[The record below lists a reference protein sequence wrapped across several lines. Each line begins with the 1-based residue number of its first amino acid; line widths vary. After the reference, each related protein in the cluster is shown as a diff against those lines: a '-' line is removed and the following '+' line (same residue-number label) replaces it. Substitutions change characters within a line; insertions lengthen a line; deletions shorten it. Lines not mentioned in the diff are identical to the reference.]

1 VPPRLLLIE
10 DDAAFSRRLQANLR
24 AAGYAVDAAGS
35 GEQALEMLRA
45 AYYDLVVTDI
55 RLPGIS
61 GLEVLRRIKEG
72 RDGLDKDLPV
82 VVLTSVRDV
91 DTAVGAMRGGA
102 VDYLTKE
109 SEKQE
114 VLMRIERVLEQS
126 ALLNENRYL
135 RDQLD
140 RRDEF
145 REMIGESA
153 AMRAIKDEI
162 AELAGQD
169 VPVLISGETGVGKE
183 LVARA
188 LHRTGSRPK
197 GPFVDVNCGALPDEN
212 LLLSELFGHERGAF
226 TGALALKRGK
236 FELAQGGTLFL
247 DEIGEMPLEA
257 QAKILKTLEN
267 FQVTRLGGAQSIEV
281 RCRLIFATN
290 KDLEAQLKAGRF
302 RQDLYY
308 RINLLPIVVPP
319 LRERRDDI
327 PLLARFFLGR
337 FCAQYGKPARRF
349 DDDAL
354 QVLRA
359 CAWPGNVREVRNVV
373 ERLVIRSR
381 SDTITAGDL
390 ERCGVSLATGDL
402 ERSGGN
408 FATGDLERPGG
419 NFATGDLERPGGN
432 LAGKTDLPVSIPEEG
447 ISLEDVERNLVIE
460 ALERTAWNQKDA
472 AALLKISVDR
482 MNARVKKFGLTHPSW
497 RVNR

>member
-1 VPPRLLLIE
+1 
-10 DDAAFSRRLQANLR
+10 
-24 AAGYAVDAAGS
+24 
-35 GEQALEMLRA
+35 M
-45 AYYDLVVTDI
+45 
-55 RLPGIS
+55 
-61 GLEVLRRIKEG
+61 
-72 RDGLDKDLPV
+72 
-82 VVLTSVRDV
+82 
-91 DTAVGAMRGGA
+91 
-102 VDYLTKE
+102 
-109 SEKQE
+109 
-114 VLMRIERVLEQS
+114 
-126 ALLNENRYL
+126 
-135 RDQLD
+135 
-140 RRDEF
+140 
-145 REMIGESA
+145 
-153 AMRAIKDEI
+153 
-162 AELAGQD
+162 
-169 VPVLISGETGVGKE
+169 
-183 LVARA
+183 
-188 LHRTGSRPK
+188 
-197 GPFVDVNCGALPDEN
+197 
-212 LLLSELFGHERGAF
+212 
-226 TGALALKRGK
+226 
-236 FELAQGGTLFL
+236 
-247 DEIGEMPLEA
+247 
-257 QAKILKTLEN
+257 
-267 FQVTRLGGAQSIEV
+267 TRLGGAQSIEV

-337 FCAQYGKPARRF
+337 FCGQYGKPARRF
-349 DDDAL
+349 DDEAL

-381 SDTITAGDL
+381 SEIITAGDL
-390 ERCGVSLATGDL
+390 ERCGVSRAAGDL

-432 LAGKTDLPVSIPEEG
+432 LAGKAELPVSIPEEG